1 MAAEREMKKVED
13 LTPQEREELRRF
25 RDRLK
30 SEGRI
35 GTGKINSRVVR
46 EYKPPLQ
53 RDNSTRG

>member
-30 SEGRI
+30 SEDASARA
-35 GTGKINSRVVR
+35 R
-46 EYKPPLQ
+46 
-53 RDNSTRG
+53 STPV